1 MGRQR
6 SAKPLFSGPNPLAA
20 SMNHSLCSGF
30 ALYCIAV
37 QGSCHCQKEELRA
50 MCDFPRRLLL
60 TQSERIESKDQGK
73 IKKQ

>member
-1 MGRQR
+1 
-6 SAKPLFSGPNPLAA
+6 
-20 SMNHSLCSGF
+20 MNHSLCSGF